1 MKTLL
6 IFFLFIAVSLIS
18 CKKAVEV
25 AVEDGEI
32 QAYLSEEETLK
43 RAMKKTSSDARR
55 LAKALKSRDWIE
67 IEMWANELKQGIGVS
82 CVNLYIKNHPGVS
95 GEFLILS
102 DRFYNAS
109 NRLILS
115 CKKHDTE
122 IADAQFGKMIKS
134 CKMCHE
140 GYKKKG
146 NNSDVSKS
154 FFNTYSS
161 PHYTKEEPIND

>member
-1 MKTLL
+1 M
-6 IFFLFIAVSLIS
+6 S
-18 CKKAVEV
+18 
-25 AVEDGEI
+25 D
-32 QAYLSEEETLK
+32 EETLK
-43 RAMKKTSSDARR
+43 LAMKKTSKDTRR
-55 LAKALKSRDWIE
+55 LARALESRDWIE

-115 CKKHDTE
+115 CKKRDIE

-134 CKMCHE
+134 CDACHE
-140 GYKKKG
+140 GYKEKDK
-146 NNSDVSKS
+146 NSENK
-154 FFNTYSS
+154 
-161 PHYTKEEPIND
+161 

>member
-1 MKTLL
+1 MSVTLTGL
-6 IFFLFIAVSLIS
+6 MS

-25 AVEDGEI
+25 AGDDEEI
-32 QAYLSEEETLK
+32 QAYMSEEETLK
-43 RAMKKTSSDARR
+43 LAMKRTSRDTRR
-55 LAKALKSRDWIE
+55 LAKALESRDWIE

-95 GEFLILS
+95 GEFLILG

-115 CKKHDTE
+115 CKKRDTE

-134 CKMCHE
+134 CETCHE
-140 GYKKKG
+140 GYKKKD
-146 NNSDVSKS
+146 NSSGDR
-154 FFNTYSS
+154 
-161 PHYTKEEPIND
+161 

>member
-6 IFFLFIAVSLIS
+6 VLFMSIALTGLIS
-18 CKKAVEV
+18 YKKAVEV
-25 AVEDGEI
+25 AVDNEEI
-32 QAYLSEEETLK
+32 KAYMSDEETLK
-43 RAMKKTSSDARR
+43 LAMKKTSRDTRR
-55 LAKALKSRDWIE
+55 LANALESRDWIE

-115 CKKHDTE
+115 CKKRDAE
-122 IADAQFGKMIKS
+122 IADAQFGKMIES
-134 CKMCHE
+134 CDTCHE
-140 GYKKKG
+140 GYKKS
-146 NNSDVSKS
+146 NNK
-154 FFNTYSS
+154 
-161 PHYTKEEPIND
+161 

>member
-6 IFFLFIAVSLIS
+6 VLFMSIVLTGLIS

-25 AVEDGEI
+25 AVDDEEI
-32 QAYLSEEETLK
+32 QAYMSDEETLK
-43 RAMKKTSSDARR
+43 LAMKKTSRDTRR
-55 LAKALKSRDWIE
+55 LANALESRDWIE

-115 CKKHDTE
+115 CKKRDAE
-122 IADAQFGKMIKS
+122 IADAQFGKMIES
-134 CKMCHE
+134 CETCHE
-140 GYKKKG
+140 GYKKS
-146 NNSDVSKS
+146 NNK
-154 FFNTYSS
+154 
-161 PHYTKEEPIND
+161 

>member
-6 IFFLFIAVSLIS
+6 ILFLFMSVAITGITS
-18 CKKAVEV
+18 CKKAVEETV
-25 AVEDGEI
+25 DDEEI
-32 QAYLSEEETLK
+32 RAYMSDEETLK
-43 RAMKKTSSDARR
+43 LAMKRTSRDTRR
-55 LAKALKSRDWIE
+55 LAKSLESRDWIE

-115 CKKHDTE
+115 CKKRDTE

-134 CKMCHE
+134 CETCHD
-140 GYKKKG
+140 GYKKKD
-146 NNSDVSKS
+146 NNSGDK
-154 FFNTYSS
+154 
-161 PHYTKEEPIND
+161 

>member
-6 IFFLFIAVSLIS
+6 ILFLFMSIVLTGLIS
-18 CKKAVEV
+18 CKRAVEV
-25 AVEDGEI
+25 AVDDEEI
-32 QAYLSEEETLK
+32 QAYMSDEETLK
-43 RAMKKTSSDARR
+43 LAMKKTSRDTRR
-55 LAKALKSRDWIE
+55 LANALESRDWIE

-115 CKKHDTE
+115 CKKRDTE
-122 IADAQFGKMIKS
+122 IADAQFVKMIES
-134 CKMCHE
+134 CETCHE
-140 GYKKKG
+140 GYKKRQ
-146 NNSDVSKS
+146 
-154 FFNTYSS
+154 
-161 PHYTKEEPIND
+161 

>member
-1 MKTLL
+1 MSVTLAG
-6 IFFLFIAVSLIS
+6 IIS

-25 AVEDGEI
+25 AVDDEEI
-32 QAYLSEEETLK
+32 QAYMSEEETLK
-43 RAMKKTSSDARR
+43 LAMKKTSRDTRR
-55 LAKALKSRDWIE
+55 LARALESRDWIE

-115 CKKHDTE
+115 CKKRDTE

-134 CKMCHE
+134 CDACHE
-140 GYKKKG
+140 GYTEK
-146 NNSDVSKS
+146 NSENK
-154 FFNTYSS
+154 
-161 PHYTKEEPIND
+161 

>member
-1 MKTLL
+1 MSVVLTG
-6 IFFLFIAVSLIS
+6 IIS
-18 CKKAVEV
+18 CKKAVEMTV
-25 AVEDGEI
+25 DEEEI
-32 QAYLSEEETLK
+32 QAYMSEKETLK
-43 RAMKKTSSDARR
+43 LAMKRTSKDTRR
-55 LAKALKSRDWIE
+55 LAKALESRNWIE

-115 CKKHDTE
+115 CKKRDTE

-134 CKMCHE
+134 CEICHD
-140 GYKKKG
+140 GYKKKD
-146 NNSDVSKS
+146 NNSGDK
-154 FFNTYSS
+154 
-161 PHYTKEEPIND
+161 

>member
-6 IFFLFIAVSLIS
+6 ILFLFMSIVLTGLIS
-18 CKKAVEV
+18 CKRAVEV
-25 AVEDGEI
+25 AVYDEEI
-32 QAYLSEEETLK
+32 QAYMSDEETLK
-43 RAMKKTSSDARR
+43 LAMKKTSRDTRR
-55 LAKALKSRDWIE
+55 LANALESRDWIE

-115 CKKHDTE
+115 CKKRDTE
-122 IADAQFGKMIKS
+122 IADALFGKLIES
-134 CKMCHE
+134 CETCHE
-140 GYKKKG
+140 GYKKRQ
-146 NNSDVSKS
+146 
-154 FFNTYSS
+154 
-161 PHYTKEEPIND
+161 

>member
-6 IFFLFIAVSLIS
+6 ILFLFMSVVLTGIIS
-18 CKKAVEV
+18 CKEAVEV
-25 AVEDGEI
+25 TVDDEEI
-32 QAYLSEEETLK
+32 QAYMSEEETLK
-43 RAMKKTSSDARR
+43 RAMKKTSKDTRR
-55 LAKALKSRDWIE
+55 LAKALESRDWIE

-115 CKKHDTE
+115 CKKRDTE
-122 IADAQFGKMIKS
+122 IADAQFGKMITS
-134 CKMCHE
+134 CEACHE
-140 GYKKKG
+140 GYKKK
-146 NNSDVSKS
+146 DK
-154 FFNTYSS
+154 
-161 PHYTKEEPIND
+161 

>member
-6 IFFLFIAVSLIS
+6 ILFLFMSIVLTGLIS
-18 CKKAVEV
+18 CKRAVEV
-25 AVEDGEI
+25 AVDDEEI
-32 QAYLSEEETLK
+32 QAYMSDEETLK
-43 RAMKKTSSDARR
+43 LAMKKTSRDTRR
-55 LAKALKSRDWIE
+55 LANALESRNWIE

-115 CKKHDTE
+115 CKKRDTE
-122 IADAQFGKMIKS
+122 IADAQFGKMIES
-134 CKMCHE
+134 CETCHE
-140 GYKKKG
+140 GYKKKQ
-146 NNSDVSKS
+146 
-154 FFNTYSS
+154 
-161 PHYTKEEPIND
+161 